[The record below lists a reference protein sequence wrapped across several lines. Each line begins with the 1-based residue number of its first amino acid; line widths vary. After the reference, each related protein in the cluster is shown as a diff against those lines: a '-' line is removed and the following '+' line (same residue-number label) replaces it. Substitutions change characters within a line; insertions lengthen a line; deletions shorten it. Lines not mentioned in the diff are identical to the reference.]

1 MTEITNTSKYRLTVN
16 LRELILETTKTTLLN
31 NFYVY
36 RWVVWSLLVMA
47 YMVSFF
53 HRMSVSVV
61 RDTLT
66 TSFGMSATEFGTMAS
81 MYFYAYC
88 IAQIPAGVLADM
100 LGVRIT
106 AAISMLIAAI
116 STIAFGFASSVEML
130 FISRFFVGIGVAAC
144 FVCVLKAQ
152 SQWFRPREFS
162 TLSGICL
169 FGGNLGSLLA
179 QGPLVLFVAL
189 LSFQYAFLAIG
200 SFTLLI
206 GLLCFTFVRNKPQDM
221 GFKPIVE
228 SSGATEK
235 VSLFNILKSVLID
248 RKIIPL
254 FCFYFLVTPQF
265 FAFAGTWSTTYI
277 IDNYG
282 FSLEKAS
289 SLASLQTVGFMLGS
303 FFIGY
308 LSDRKG
314 LRKPFLVI
322 PTFLSV
328 AIWCCLAFL
337 GGSEFDYRLLVG
349 SLFVVGFLTG
359 SLSVMMAMCKES
371 VAVEH
376 TGTAIATLN
385 TFGFLGIA
393 VATPIYGYFLDV
405 FVNDGVL
412 VGHENAIF
420 FLATL
425 TFVGFLATLFTKET
439 CVNSVT

>member
-1 MTEITNTSKYRLTVN
+1 MKSSK
-16 LRELILETTKTTLLN
+16 IALLN
-31 NFYVY
+31 NFNFY
-36 RWVVWSLLVMA
+36 RWLVWSLLVVA

-100 LGVRIT
+100 IGVRLT
-106 AAISMLIAAI
+106 ATISMLITAAATI
-116 STIAFGFASSVEML
+116 SFGFASSIEML
-130 FISRFFVGIGVAAC
+130 FLSRFFVGIGVAAC
-144 FVCVLKAQ
+144 FVCVLKSQ

-200 SFTLLI
+200 AFTLLL
-206 GLLCFTFVRNKPQDM
+206 GLLCFIFVRNKPQDM
-221 GFKPIVE
+221 GFTPMVE
-228 SSGATEK
+228 TNAATK
-235 VSLFNILKSVLID
+235 KISLLKMLKSILAD

-254 FCFYFLVTPQF
+254 FVYYFLIIPQF
-265 FAFAGTWSTTYI
+265 LAFAGTWSTTYI

-282 FSLEKAS
+282 VSLEKAS
-289 SLASLQTVGFMLGS
+289 SLASLQIVGFMLGS

-308 LSDRKG
+308 MSDKIG
-314 LRKPFLVI
+314 LRKPFLVL
-322 PTFLSV
+322 PTFLNVILWACV
-328 AIWCCLAFL
+328 ALH
-337 GGSEFDYRLLVG
+337 GGSDFEYW
-349 SLFVVGFLTG
+349 LFVALLFSVGFLTG
-359 SLSVMMAMCKES
+359 SISVMMTMCKES
-371 VAVEH
+371 VSSEH

-393 VATPIYGYFLDV
+393 VATPIYGYILDV

-412 VGHENAIF
+412 IGHENAMF

-425 TFVGFLATLFTKET
+425 TFVGFIASLFTKET
-439 CVNSVT
+439 CVSSNAQEDNV